1 MNDQGIGC
9 PCRYLFRVMFSA
21 SRGESMSGIGRG
33 IAALLLAGA
42 VAGAAAFAH
51 QLGREAA
58 PEPLHGAGMA
68 ASQTPPPLVVVAAPA
83 PPLVRPRHA
92 ARPGLGSPVPR
103 PPVHPAATPPLPASG
118 SAPAQPS
125 ASATA
130 APAPAA

>member
-58 PEPLHGAGMA
+58 PAPLRSAGIA
-68 ASQTPPPLVVVAAPA
+68 ASQAPPPLVVVAAPA
-83 PPLVRPRHA
+83 PPLALPRHA
-92 ARPGLGSPVPR
+92 ARPSLRSPAVR
-103 PPVHPAATPPLPASG
+103 SVAHPAAPQS
-118 SAPAQPS
+118 SAPVIPPGA
-125 ASATA
+125 AT
-130 APAPAA
+130 